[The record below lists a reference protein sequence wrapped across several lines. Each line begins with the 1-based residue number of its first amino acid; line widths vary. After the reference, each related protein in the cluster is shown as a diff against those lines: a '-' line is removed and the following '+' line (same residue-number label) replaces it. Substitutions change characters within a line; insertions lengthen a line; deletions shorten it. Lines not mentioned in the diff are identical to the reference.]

1 MSAEDTK
8 HQKVDSTKIPPDP
21 RAPYPD
27 LQILISSIHS
37 LFSSPSF
44 AEAGHLGSEFSLG
57 EAGHS
62 TDPSHAPCVS
72 GGWGGGGSIETSVPL
87 RGPPS
92 LPSAP

>member
-8 HQKVDSTKIPPDP
+8 HQKVDSTKIPQDP

-27 LQILISSIHS
+27 LQILISIHS

-62 TDPSHAPCVS
+62 TDPSHAPCVF
-72 GGWGGGGSIETSVPL
+72 GEWGVGVRGWWKHRDLSPT
-87 RGPPS
+87 
-92 LPSAP
+92 